1 MKYLLILLSS
11 TALMFSG
18 CTTIGQQI
26 TNQNG
31 TLALNQSSIPCS
43 VEISKPSSPV
53 IPKPIVQVI
62 TPKPSPE
69 IIVETTY
76 ESRRVIGSYVVIQ

>member
-1 MKYLLILLSS
+1 MKYLLILLSG
-11 TALMFSG
+11 TTLMFSG

-31 TLALNQSSIPCS
+31 TLALNQSSLPSS
-43 VEISKPSSPV
+43 VEVTKPSSV
-53 IPKPIVQVI
+53 VPKPVVKVI

-69 IIVETTY
+69 TLVETAY